1 METDTQSLLDRIRAL
16 EQRVEA
22 GISVQP
28 SQPASAGA
36 YGAGSA
42 AGAAA
47 GQEKRPELP
56 RAVPE
61 DVKKIV
67 ENWPGIVG
75 QTAMPM
81 KLYLKRAR
89 LSLGGDNRLMVVLE
103 DGLASDY
110 FLKQEGNREELEKL
124 LSGFAD
130 KKIEVNF
137 QVMKD
142 GRDLRKIMWI

>member
-1 METDTQSLLDRIRAL
+1 M
-16 EQRVEA
+16 
-22 GISVQP
+22 
-28 SQPASAGA
+28 
-36 YGAGSA
+36 
-42 AGAAA
+42 
-47 GQEKRPELP
+47 
-56 RAVPE
+56 
-61 DVKKIV
+61 

-110 FLKQEGNREELEKL
+110 FLKQGGNREELEKL

-142 GRDLRKIMWI
+142 GRDFEENHVDLTRIIHMNIEEE

>member
-1 METDTQSLLDRIRAL
+1 
-16 EQRVEA
+16 
-22 GISVQP
+22 
-28 SQPASAGA
+28 
-36 YGAGSA
+36 
-42 AGAAA
+42 
-47 GQEKRPELP
+47 
-56 RAVPE
+56 
-61 DVKKIV
+61 
-67 ENWPGIVG
+67 
-75 QTAMPM
+75 MPM

-142 GRDLRKIMWI
+142 GRDFEENHVDLTRIIHMNIEEE